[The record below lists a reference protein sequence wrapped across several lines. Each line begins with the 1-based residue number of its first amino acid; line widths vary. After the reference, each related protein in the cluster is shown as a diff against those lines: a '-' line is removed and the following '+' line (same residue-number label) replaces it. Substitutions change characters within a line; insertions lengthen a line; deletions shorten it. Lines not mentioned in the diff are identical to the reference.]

1 MRSTIVISLVS
12 DKYENF
18 YLKKNQ
24 MSVSGAEGSY
34 DELTYFM

>member
-12 DKYENF
+12 DNENF